1 MIVLDTH
8 IWIWYIDSPD
18 ILSPNAL
25 QAIEK
30 AKQND
35 SVYISSISSW
45 EIYMLEKKGRLKF
58 KIPASLWIKK
68 CERQSFFRFVPVD
81 NDIARLAVDLNE
93 LLHSDPADCIIIA
106 TARSL
111 GAPLVTQDEKILS
124 YDNLETIR

>member
-8 IWIWYIDSPD
+8 IWIWYIDNPD

-35 SVYISSISSW
+35 SVYISTICSW
-45 EIYMLEKKGRLKF
+45 EIYMLEKKGWLKF
-58 KIPASLWIKK
+58 KIPASLWVKK

-81 NDIARLAVDLNE
+81 NDIAGLAVDLDE
-93 LLHSDPADCIIIA
+93 LLHSDPADRIIIA
-106 TARSL
+106 TAKSL
-111 GAPLVTQDEKILS
+111 GFPLATKDEKILS
-124 YDNLETIR
+124 YNDLETIR

>member
-25 QAIEK
+25 KAIEK
-30 AKQND
+30 AKEND

-45 EIYMLEKKGRLKF
+45 EIYMLEKKGRLIF
-58 KIPASLWIKK
+58 KIPASLWITK

-93 LLHSDPADCIIIA
+93 PLHSDPADRIIIA
-106 TARSL
+106 TAKSL
-111 GAPLVTQDEKILS
+111 GFPLVTKDEKIVS
-124 YDNLETIR
+124 YCDLETIR

>member
-8 IWIWYIDSPD
+8 IWIWYIDRPD
-18 ILSPNAL
+18 LLSQNAL

-58 KIPASLWIKK
+58 KITASLWIEK
-68 CERQSFFRFVPVD
+68 CERLSFFRFVPVD
-81 NDIARLAVDLNE
+81 NGIVKMAVELNE
-93 LLHSDPADCIIIA
+93 MLHSDPADRIIIA
-106 TARSL
+106 TAKSL
-111 GAPLVTQDEKILS
+111 GIPLVTKDEKILS
-124 YDNLETIR
+124 YYMTIG